1 MLTPTRLDDW
11 PSSILNLAPGRYL
24 VRVPVARLLSDH
36 DLTLAIHIVRGTR
49 DGPTLGLL
57 AGIHGDETPGVRC
70 IRDLLAGL
78 TPEEVAG
85 TVVAIPVANPL
96 AWQAQQRTTPE
107 RDVDQ
112 ANLARVF
119 RMPTDPS
126 PSPSPGMGGGPGR
139 GEVTSPLPPPS
150 GSLTRRIAS
159 ALEQTFF
166 SAITHLI
173 DYHCFGRETSVRLM
187 LVRTG
192 QAADNLA
199 VSRRMARAFGLGV
212 IREVM
217 GSQGTTSA
225 LAAARGIPT
234 CVAEM
239 GGRLSREADD
249 AFARLGVDGGRRVMH
264 SLGMLETAPPG
275 AERQLTVE
283 RVRLISPTTSGYY
296 LPTYDLED
304 LARPEF
310 PCGIPVR
317 AGDRLGEVFDPYTL
331 QAVETLTAPDDG
343 YLIALARGGP
353 FQVGGWSL
361 SLAQGRLE

>member
-1 MLTPTRLDDW
+1 MPSSLDLTPLTAW
-11 PSSILNLAPGRYL
+11 PQSLQALAPGRYL
-24 VRVPVARLLSDH
+24 VRTPVARLLSDH
-36 DLTLAIHIVRGTR
+36 DLSLVVHILRGTR
-49 DGPTLGLL
+49 DGPALGLL
-57 AGIHGDETPGVRC
+57 AGIHGDETPGARC

-78 TPEEVAG
+78 TPGDVAG
-85 TVVAIPVANPL
+85 TVVAVPVANPL
-96 AWQAQQRTTPE
+96 AWQGQQRTTPE

-119 RMPTDPS
+119 NAPARYDPA
-126 PSPSPGMGGGPGR
+126 GA
-139 GEVTSPLPPPS
+139 S
-150 GSLTRRIAS
+150 GSLTRRIA
-159 ALEQTFF
+159 ATLEQTFF

-173 DYHCFGRETSVRLM
+173 DYHCFGRDTSVRLM

-192 QAADNLA
+192 QAADHLT

-212 IREVM
+212 IREVT

-249 AFARLGVDGGRRVMH
+249 VFARLGVDGARRVMQT
-264 SLGMLETAPPG
+264 LGMLETAPPEV
-275 AERQLTVE
+275 ERQLTVE
-283 RVRLISPTTSGYY
+283 DVRLISPTTSGYY

-304 LARPEF
+304 LVRPEF

-331 QAVETLTAPDDG
+331 HVVETLTAPNDG